1 MAADDLHC
9 IVVLGDPNVGKTSFL
24 NRLVTGK
31 FGVEVAVPAPEF
43 LLHDVTLDG
52 EVVKLKLRDTAGQER
67 YRTLTGSYFRGI
79 QGVFILFDVS
89 EPKTFENVRNW
100 NSDLENYADE
110 NCCKLL
116 LGNKT
121 DIAERAV
128 TVEMANE
135 LSDELQIP
143 YLEMSVKT
151 GDRTEEAIAT
161 MAKAVSTR
169 FKVAPKE
176 ELIKVKPGL
185 VPNKKKGGCC

>member
-1 MAADDLHC
+1 MATDDLHN

-31 FGVEVAVPAPEF
+31 FGVEVANPAPEF
-43 LLHDVTLDG
+43 LLHNVDVDG
-52 EVVKLKLRDTAGQER
+52 EAVKLKLRDTAGQER

-100 NSDLENYADE
+100 TSDLENYADD

-121 DIAERAV
+121 DLAERAV
-128 TVEMANE
+128 SAEMANE
-135 LSDELQIP
+135 ISDELQIP
-143 YLEMSVKT
+143 YLEMSVKS
-151 GDRTEEAIAT
+151 GDRIEEAIST
-161 MAKAVSTR
+161 MAKAVAIR

-185 VPNKKKGGCC
+185 VETKKKGCC